1 MNRLIFLTTLL
12 SLLVNCKSDK
22 CNSTETFFD
31 KIPLVTELV
40 ECKKKKDLPLLA
52 VIGAA
57 NSRSQTTASAS
68 SSACPAKGSLSNPSP
83 VSGATVTLS
92 GANCTNTALQSA
104 VTSGGNITL
113 NCNSPIPITSE
124 ITVPSNVSVFI
135 TGTNGSGTGGKVV
148 LDGGGASRIF
158 FGNSSSTII
167 VKNLQFQNGKS
178 KATVGTGSTAADKNA
193 GGAILSGYKGTLTVI
208 DSIFLNNAGGTVGT
222 TSEEG
227 GGAIYSKSFG
237 KLTIVNSYFQG
248 NTGGLGGAINNLL
261 SKLTIIDSTFKAN
274 SALVDTT
281 SGSGY
286 GGAIY
291 TDGAGL
297 GGDNGATNRPDL
309 NPPTGLGNMTICRTY
324 FLENTGKGQGGG
336 AFLFIYTPDVLTL
349 DNVVFERNSV
359 IKNGVGDALGGG
371 LRIGNGDAFISN
383 SYFVDNVAKSQAGGL
398 WKGEVGTITITN
410 TTFVNNFAVENGG
423 NTAVSLAARTDSG
436 GICGAVNGSDIKYT
450 NVTMINNHAGFM
462 SGALCGTRATITKS
476 IIAYNTAYNSGN
488 SWKKGQNCSGTTQPT
503 SGGSNFEFP
512 NKNTSD
518 TTSDNTTCV
527 NTTIADPL
535 YQSSSSFSYTN
546 SVVTTIPIPNIN
558 SCSTSIGYGDNSS
571 FIKSIPLQTSSQ
583 ATGLGASCP

>member
-1 MNRLIFLTTLL
+1 MNRLFFLITLL

-40 ECKKKKDLPLLA
+40 ECKKKNDLPLLA

-57 NSRSQTTASAS
+57 NSRSQGTASAS
-68 SSACPAKGSLSNPSP
+68 SSACPAKGSLSNLSP

-92 GANCTNTALQSA
+92 GATCTNAALQSA

-113 NCNSPIPITSE
+113 NCNSPISITSE
-124 ITVPSNVSVFI
+124 ITVPSNVSIFI

-148 LDGGGASRIF
+148 LDGGGTSRIF

-178 KATVGTGSTAADKNA
+178 KATVGTGSTSPDKNA
-193 GGAILSGYKGTLTVI
+193 GGAMLNGYKGTMTVI

-237 KLTIVNSYFQG
+237 KLTIANSYFQG
-248 NTGGLGGAINNLL
+248 NTGGGR
-261 SKLTIIDSTFKAN
+261 DFKASIVAN
-274 SALVDTT
+274 KLVLTGSQ
-281 SGSGY
+281 SGENHTML
-286 GGAIY
+286 Y

-297 GGDNGATNRPDL
+297 GGDNGANSRPDL

-336 AFLFIYTPDVLTL
+336 AFLFIYSPDVLTL
-349 DNVVFERNSV
+349 DNVIFERNSV

-383 SYFVDNVAKSQAGGL
+383 SYFADNVAKAQAGGL
-398 WKGEVGTITITN
+398 WKGEVGTTTISN

-423 NTAVSLAARTDSG
+423 NTAVSLAGRTDSG

-462 SGALCGTRATITKS
+462 SGALCGTGATITKS

-488 SWKKGQNCSGTTQPT
+488 SWKKGQNCAGTTQPT

-518 TTSDNTTCV
+518 TTSDNITCV
-527 NTTIADPL
+527 NTTIVDPL

-558 SCSTSIGYGDNSS
+558 TCSTSIGYVDNSS
-571 FIKSIPLQTSSQ
+571 FIKSIPLQTASQ
-583 ATGLGASCP
+583 ATGSGASCP